1 MCNFRMMAAGNKVP
15 GRPIR
20 RGSNDTDAGF
30 ALRRFVEEKDKALQ
44 EASSLAPPSPPGD
57 EFYTS
62 LRLDSDTTLQGTE
75 PRYLEH

>member
-1 MCNFRMMAAGNKVP
+1 MMAAGNKVP

-30 ALRRFVEEKDKALQ
+30 ALRRFVEERDKALE
-44 EASSLAPPSPPGD
+44 EASSIAPPSPPADG
-57 EFYTS
+57 FYRS

-75 PRYLEH
+75 SRYIRH